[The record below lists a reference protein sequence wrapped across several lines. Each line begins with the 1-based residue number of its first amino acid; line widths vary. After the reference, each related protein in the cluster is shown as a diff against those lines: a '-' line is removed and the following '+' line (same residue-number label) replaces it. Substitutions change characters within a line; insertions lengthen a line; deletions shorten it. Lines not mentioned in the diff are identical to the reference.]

1 MVRAVIIVAPI
12 FLDGIRL
19 GGSCHHRGNHRLCDG
34 QHRLE
39 AASDSVKAGVLGTAA
54 LLRHGACR
62 SRVVIRKRK
71 PITADMMACF
81 IKSEEAEC
89 GNIVGKD
96 SSILIFSLLTER
108 KINPPFEIYSK
119 RSGIWQEGRI
129 ID

>member
-1 MVRAVIIVAPI
+1 V
-12 FLDGIRL
+12 
-19 GGSCHHRGNHRLCDG
+19 
-34 QHRLE
+34 
-39 AASDSVKAGVLGTAA
+39 GTAA

-96 SSILIFSLLTER
+96 NTILIFSSWMER
-108 KINPPFEIYSK
+108 KINPPFEIYSSQ
-119 RSGIWQEGRI
+119 SGIW
-129 ID
+129 